1 MTNISGE
8 LKNLFWQVSTI
19 WPGRATLEWRRRVSA
34 KLGSKLWWR
43 DIRETWH
50 SQQTLNHHHHHN
62 DNPITVPARSKA
74 GRVAWRGMERRRR
87 LEAFHDHPGHDPD
100 HPLSPPHDHH
110 DHDSNAGYG
119 PISQGVLA
127 MPFVP
132 IVDGEFLPTGQTMM
146 MMRRTMMTMM
156 TMMKKTMMIFM
167 ISNGYGYATI
177 IIFIGTDP
185 LRMMETGNFKQ
196 TSLLLGA
203 CR

>member
-1 MTNISGE
+1 
-8 LKNLFWQVSTI
+8 
-19 WPGRATLEWRRRVSA
+19 
-34 KLGSKLWWR
+34 
-43 DIRETWH
+43 
-50 SQQTLNHHHHHN
+50 
-62 DNPITVPARSKA
+62 
-74 GRVAWRGMERRRR
+74 
-87 LEAFHDHPGHDPD
+87 
-100 HPLSPPHDHH
+100 
-110 DHDSNAGYG
+110 
-119 PISQGVLA
+119 

-146 MMRRTMMTMM
+146 MVRRTMMTMM